1 MLRRAYKLC
10 GGYALHLEA
19 RATKPIIVIAAIY
32 AAVVILP
39 KEACAL
45 RRVGDGVILEGCG
58 ATAIFGYKHYA
69 PATCSHDA
77 VQLPEC
83 QSVIL
88 DMLQE
93 VVAYHHIYR
102 TRLEGYMLHIEVHI
116 CEWRL

>member
-1 MLRRAYKLC
+1 MLRRAYKLS

-19 RATKPIIVIAAIY
+19 RATKPIIVVAAIY

-58 ATAIFGYKHYA
+58 ATPIFGYKHYA

-102 TRLEGYMLHIEVHI
+102 TRL
-116 CEWRL
+116 